1 MMIITDNLIST
12 YVFQMH
18 YSLSGGN
25 IFSTIETDQMR
36 RAFAPSTG
44 VTILCQRTELCLMNM
59 SAPRSRA
66 KRNIRLS
73 WQQVS
78 IRICRRLKA

>member
-1 MMIITDNLIST
+1 MMIITDNLICT

-18 YSLSGGN
+18 YSLSGEN
-25 IFSTIETDQMR
+25 IFSKIETDQMR
-36 RAFAPSTG
+36 RVFASSTG
-44 VTILCQRTELCLMNM
+44 VIIHCQRTEICLMNM

-73 WQQVS
+73 WQQVN
-78 IRICRRLKA
+78 IRICRRLKT

>member
-36 RAFAPSTG
+36 R
-44 VTILCQRTELCLMNM
+44 VLL
-59 SAPRSRA
+59 
-66 KRNIRLS
+66 RLPEIPFFVRG
-73 WQQVS
+73 QNYV
-78 IRICRRLKA
+78 